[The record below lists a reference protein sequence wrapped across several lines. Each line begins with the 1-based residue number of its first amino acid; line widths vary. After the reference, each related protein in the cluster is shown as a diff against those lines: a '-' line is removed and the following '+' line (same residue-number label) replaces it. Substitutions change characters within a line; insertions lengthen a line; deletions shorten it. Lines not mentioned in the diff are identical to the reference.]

1 MLVGQRRNLMNNVIY
16 SMIAKISK
24 MDAEAKILT
33 AQVEAQALLLSAMLM
48 TIGKNGG
55 MEEMVEGVKK
65 AINAALDA
73 EDNPLKSD
81 TEILLA
87 QFNELLSVACILDK
101 EKPELDVDALRKLSS
116 SLTSEKKF

>member
-1 MLVGQRRNLMNNVIY
+1 MNNVIY

-81 TEILLA
+81 TELLLS
-87 QFNELLSVACILDK
+87 QFNELLSVACLLDK
-101 EKPELDVDALRKLSS
+101 EKPELDVNALRKLSS

>member
-87 QFNELLSVACILDK
+87 QFNELLSVACLLDK
-101 EKPELDVDALRKLSS
+101 EKPELDVNALRKLSS